1 MRYDWRV
8 VAASRDPWVTAAEQM
23 RAHGMRSTP
32 QRRLVIDVLAR
43 SSGHVAASEVI
54 EQCRHA
60 DPLTT
65 PSTVY
70 RTLDA
75 LETLGLIRHGH
86 AADGREEYHVLPQSE
101 HGHRYCTDC
110 GRSWEIDADS
120 AAQLMAGMREQQGF
134 EVDLSHLT
142 IVGRCRDCAE
152 I

>member
-1 MRYDWRV
+1 
-8 VAASRDPWVTAAEQM
+8 M
-23 RAHGMRSTP
+23 RARGMRWTP

-54 EQCRHA
+54 EQCRQA

-75 LETLGLIRHGH
+75 LETLGLIQHGH

-101 HGHRYCTDC
+101 HGHRYCTSC
-110 GRSWEIDADS
+110 GRSWEIDAKE
-120 AAQLMAGMREQQGF
+120 AAQLTRAMREQQGF

-142 IVGRCRDCAE
+142 IVGRCRECVE
-152 I
+152 T

>member
-1 MRYDWRV
+1 MGYPKHV
-8 VAASRDPWVTAAEQM
+8 VATRDPWLTAAEQM
-23 RAHGMRSTP
+23 RARGMRWTP

-43 SSGHVAASEVI
+43 SSGHVAASDVI
-54 EQCRHA
+54 EQCRRA

-75 LETLGLIRHGH
+75 LETLGLIQHGH

-101 HGHRYCTDC
+101 HGHRYCTNC
-110 GRSWEIDADS
+110 GRSWEIDATE
-120 AAQLMAGMREQQGF
+120 AAELTRSMRDRQGF

-142 IVGRCRDCAE
+142 IVGRCGDCVGE
-152 I
+152 

>member
-1 MRYDWRV
+1 MIYATGV
-8 VAASRDPWVTAAEQM
+8 LTAARDPWQSAAEQM
-23 RAHGMRSTP
+23 RARGMRWTP

-43 SSGHVAASEVI
+43 SSGHVAASDVI
-54 EQCRHA
+54 EQCRQA

-75 LETLGLIRHGH
+75 LETLGLIQHGH

-101 HGHRYCTDC
+101 HGHRYCTHC
-110 GRSWEIDADS
+110 GRSWEIGAS
-120 AAQLMAGMREQQGF
+120 EAHQLVQAMRDQQGF

-142 IVGRCRDCAE
+142 IVGRCADCVR
-152 I
+152 